1 LKNSAGFAVLEL
13 LIVLSL
19 ITLSAGLGLAWF
31 SVFDRFMIRLELDTL
46 YTHCMRLQQEAQLTG
61 QTKEL
66 IFDHVHHSYEIGQ
79 KWYVLSS
86 HVRFAER
93 ADIQGPPSQRKGHQ
107 QGITFIKDKILFYP
121 DGIISSGTV
130 YITDKAKKYLYALS
144 VGVSQVSYIRKYVY
158 QNGWVILT

>member
-1 LKNSAGFAVLEL
+1 MKNSAGFTLLEL

-19 ITLSAGLGLAWF
+19 VTLSAGLGFAWV
-31 SVFDRFMIRLELDTL
+31 SVFDRFMVRLELDTL

-66 IFDHVHHSYEIGQ
+66 IFDRVRQRYQIGQ
-79 KWYVLSS
+79 KQYVLSS

-93 ADIQGPPSQRKGHQ
+93 AEVQGPPSQSRGHQ
-107 QGITFIKDKILFYP
+107 LGITFVKNKMIFYP

-130 YITDKAKKYLYALS
+130 YLTDKAKKYLYALS
-144 VGVSQVSYIRKYVY
+144 VGVSQVSYVRKYVY
-158 QNGWVILT
+158 QNGWVLLT